1 MSIIDFHSHILP
13 GIDDGARNL
22 DTSMAML
29 EQIREQKVQKGL
41 QAFVPEHSGAL
52 HRKTVVKIN
61 FPRGIQIPELADPV
75 KQRRK
80 SSHRKTTHH
89 KAIPP

>member
-1 MSIIDFHSHILP
+1 MQTEKSPHCPDTHAEKFHH
-13 GIDDGARNL
+13 
-22 DTSMAML
+22 
-29 EQIREQKVQKGL
+29 QIREQKVQKGL